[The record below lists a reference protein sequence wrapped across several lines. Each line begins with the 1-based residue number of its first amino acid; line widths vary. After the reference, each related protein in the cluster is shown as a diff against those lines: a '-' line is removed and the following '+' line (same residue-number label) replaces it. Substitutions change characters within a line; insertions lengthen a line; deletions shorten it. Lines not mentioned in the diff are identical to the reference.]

1 MTPDQV
7 QAVEAGVRLALG
19 AGPLQGTPLEDIEVR
34 VTLVELFGQSSTP
47 EAVSAAAARAVQKAV
62 ERAKPA
68 TLRPVMAVEV
78 VVPKDNLGAVLG
90 DLQARQ
96 AMIRDT
102 RTEAG
107 SVTIDCEVALERI
120 LGYTTDL
127 RSQTQGRGQ
136 FSMQF
141 ERFDLV

>member
-1 MTPDQV
+1 MRCSGRNGSGRDVGLVRAKNQDSLA
-7 QAVEAGVRLALG
+7 AVPAATEKAWRERGH
-19 AGPLQGTPLEDIEVR
+19 
-34 VTLVELFGQSSTP
+34 LFVVADGMGG
-47 EAVSAAAARAVQKAV
+47 AAAGEVASG
-62 ERAKPA
+62 
-68 TLRPVMAVEV
+68 MAVEV
-78 VVPKDNLGAVLG
+78 VVPEDNLGAVLG
-90 DLQARQ
+90 DLQSRHAL
-96 AMIRDT
+96 IRDT

-107 SVTIDCEVALERI
+107 NVTIDCEVALERI